1 MNNHKNIL
9 KLKPR
14 AVRSKFTLFN
24 EEPANQYSYN
34 TKTLVIRNKKKILKF
49 VMNDQEAYDT
59 LPKVDSSTSLRN
71 SKNNSVDKSNS
82 KSSDIL
88 LPLIYLGSYFD
99 KTQKVDKHYSIGD
112 RKHYSFHEN

>member
-1 MNNHKNIL
+1 MNSHKNIL

-14 AVRSKFTLFN
+14 AVRSKFTLYN

-49 VMNDQEAYDT
+49 VMNDQDAYDT

-99 KTQKVDKHYSIGD
+99 
-112 RKHYSFHEN
+112 